1 MPQRAL
7 NHSAKRYAE
16 YWERRERAFVE
27 SLADGDEGARLLALQ
42 RAAGY
47 FRIARNFPK
56 AFDIGRGFTRLA
68 PVRDL
73 LHATLHRLVE
83 PQSLGP
89 TVESLRHELG
99 ALYGGRDLLSAAT
112 KFLWL
117 LHGDPVIIFDSQAR
131 IALVTPHANYDA
143 YVERWRD
150 AYTQYAHAIRAACD
164 SLPRASGLAADPKA
178 RSERARAGIDHEWF
192 RRRVFDIYLWNLGG
206 AKQRLT
212 LKP

>member
-27 SLADGDEGARLLALQ
+27 RLADGDEGTRLLALQ

-47 FRIARNFPK
+47 FRIA
-56 AFDIGRGFTRLA
+56 LA
-68 PVRDL
+68 
-73 LHATLHRLVE
+73 
-83 PQSLGP
+83 
-89 TVESLRHELG
+89 
-99 ALYGGRDLLSAAT
+99 
-112 KFLWL
+112 
-117 LHGDPVIIFDSQAR
+117 
-131 IALVTPHANYDA
+131 TPHANYDA

-164 SLPRASGLAADPKA
+164 SLPLTSGLAADPKA

-192 RRRVFDIYLWNLGG
+192 RRRVFDIYLWSLGA

-212 LKP
+212 LKPHRLTSA

>member
-27 SLADGDEGARLLALQ
+27 RLADGDEGTRLLALQ

-47 FRIARNFPK
+47 LRIARNFPK
-56 AFDIGRGFTRLA
+56 AFDICRGFTRLA

-131 IALVTPHANYDA
+131 IALGTSHANYDA
-143 YVERWRD
+143 YVTRWREPYTHHAD
-150 AYTQYAHAIRAACD
+150 ALQSACD
-164 SLPRASGLAADPKA
+164 SLPRSRDLAADPRA
-178 RSERARAGIDHEWF
+178 CSQRARVCVD
-192 RRRVFDIYLWNLGG
+192 
-206 AKQRLT
+206 
-212 LKP
+212 